1 MECCQVVQLDVQCIY
16 DQSPAVDHY
25 IISDNVWC
33 KYNHWLKCV
42 RCVVIINDSDGD
54 DNSSSS
60 GGGGS
65 GSGSGSGGG
74 SGSGSSSSSSSSGGS
89 SSSSSSSG
97 GST

>member
-16 DQSPAVDHY
+16 GQSPAVDRY

-60 GGGGS
+60 
-65 GSGSGSGGG
+65 SGG
-74 SGSGSSSSSSSSGGS
+74 GSGSSSSSSSNSSGS
-89 SSSSSSSG
+89 SSSSSSSN
-97 GST
+97 SNSSSSINYLLIM